1 MVASRRCVDRLKD
14 LKPDEIADFFQCVC
28 KVQRMAE
35 LYHKTT
41 SSTVTVQDGEQ
52 AGQTVRHVHCHV
64 MPRRQGDFKQNDDIY
79 VELSRH
85 DDPSLPE
92 TEKLRR
98 SHAEMAQEA
107 KEYRNILNKLKV

>member
-1 MVASRRCVDRLKD
+1 
-14 LKPDEIADFFQCVC
+14 
-28 KVQRMAE
+28 MAE

-64 MPRRQGDFKQNDDIY
+64 MPRRLGDFKQNDDIY

-98 SHAEMAQEA
+98 SHDEMAREA
-107 KEYRNILNKLKV
+107 KEYRNILNTLKV